1 MPTDKDRDES
11 AQPVSASNASSPM
24 KLAQSSDP
32 SAPTIALPADPG
44 SEPTMPGQVQ
54 PLIGA
59 TLDGRY
65 FIERSLGQGGMGQ
78 VHLAKDLQLHS
89 RAVVVKLLLEET
101 CRDEYILKK
110 FRQEMEALSRIHH
123 PGVIGIIDS
132 GELADGKPFIV
143 MEYVDGVNLRSVLK
157 PEGMNLER
165 AAGIIKQMGRAL
177 SAAHDKGI
185 FHRDLKPENIML
197 QDLGHDEELVKII
210 DFGIAKIKQSVIAPS
225 TATTATAGTIGYMAP
240 EQLCAKPVA
249 AAADVYSLGVIA
261 YEMVAGRRPFNPE
274 TPFEL
279 LEMQRAGVRVKP
291 VDLRPSLSLQA
302 QQSILKALSFEPNHR
317 YHTAREFGD
326 ELAGALMNEGETLEL
341 QGHKAPEPRETVA
354 ALDQPFSA
362 PQRSQSKTITG
373 QTQSDW
379 PGTFEDSPPPYPPP
393 AGKPSRLTFSL
404 NTPWLKIAVGLFSF
418 MIVALALYPVLYT
431 NRSSKSVSSANTSS
445 NTAASE
451 PMPLAA
457 APGHPQQMLTYWLT
471 VQKIRDGKPY
481 EKPFESSGQE
491 VFENGYGFRLNA
503 TAPQPGYLYVFNEG
517 ATASGDMSF
526 TIIYPT
532 PITNGGSAMV
542 KGNQPIQTN
551 WNRFGGQAG
560 TEEFWMVWST
570 TPVAE
575 LEAAR
580 DAAFKNEKG
589 KITDAALLKTV
600 REFLMKHSDPKPD
613 VSKDRLKQQTMVRGG
628 DPLVQLVEL
637 AHR

>member
-1 MPTDKDRDES
+1 
-11 AQPVSASNASSPM
+11 M

-32 SAPTIALPADPG
+32 SASTIASAADPS
-44 SEPTMPGQVQ
+44 SEPSMPVQMQ

-59 TLDGRY
+59 TLDDRY

-78 VHLAKDLQLHS
+78 VYLAKDLQLHS
-89 RAVVVKLLLEET
+89 RDVVVKLLLEET
-101 CRDEYILKK
+101 CKDEYILKK

-279 LEMQRAGVRVKP
+279 LEMQRAGVRIKP

-317 YHTAREFGD
+317 YLTARDFGD
-326 ELAGALMNEGETLEL
+326 ELARALVNEEVTLGLHDRRSQEL
-341 QGHKAPEPRETVA
+341 QQTIASSDPPTFPGSPT
-354 ALDQPFSA
+354 A
-362 PQRSQSKTITG
+362 PQQIIPA
-373 QTQSDW
+373 QAQPDW
-379 PGTFEDSPPPYPPP
+379 PATFEHSLGTRQPPPTD
-393 AGKPSRLTFSL
+393 KPSRLTFSL

-418 MIVALALYPVLYT
+418 AIVALALYPIVYT
-431 NRSSKSVSSANTSS
+431 TRSGRSVSSANTSS
-445 NTAASE
+445 NSTASE
-451 PMPLAA
+451 PKPLTA
-457 APGHPQQMLTYWLT
+457 APAHPQQMLTYWLT
-471 VQKIRDGKPY
+471 VQKMRDGKPY
-481 EKPFESSGQE
+481 EEPFESSGQE

-503 TAPQPGYLYVFNEG
+503 AAPQTGYLYVFNEG

-542 KGNQPIQTN
+542 NGNQPIQTN

-613 VSKDRLKQQTMVRGG
+613 VSKDRLRQQTMVRGG

>member
-1 MPTDKDRDES
+1 MPTNNDHDES
-11 AQPVSASNASSPM
+11 AQPASASNPSSPM

-32 SAPTIALPADPG
+32 SAPTIASPTDPC
-44 SEPTMPGQVQ
+44 SEPTVPGQVQ
-54 PLIGA
+54 ALIGA

-78 VHLAKDLQLHS
+78 VYLAKDLQLHS

-101 CRDEYILKK
+101 CKDEYILKK

-132 GELADGKPFIV
+132 GELTDGKPFIV

-165 AAGIIKQMGRAL
+165 AAGIIKQIGRAL

-279 LEMQRAGVRVKP
+279 LEMQRAGVRIKP

-302 QQSILKALSFEPNHR
+302 QQSILKALSFEPNER
-317 YHTAREFGD
+317 YHTARDFGD
-326 ELAGALMNEGETLEL
+326 ELAGALMNEGETLGL
-341 QGHKAPEPRETVA
+341 QGNKAPEPRETVA
-354 ALDQPFSA
+354 AFDQPFSA
-362 PQRSQSKTITG
+362 PRQSQSKTITAE
-373 QTQSDW
+373 TQPDW
-379 PGTFEDSPPPYPPP
+379 PATFDHSLGAPQPPP
-393 AGKPSRLTFSL
+393 AGRPSRLTFSL

-418 MIVALALYPVLYT
+418 VIVALALYPIVYT
-431 NRSSKSVSSANTSS
+431 TRSGRSADSANTSS
-445 NTAASE
+445 NSTAPE
-451 PMPLAA
+451 PRPLAA
-457 APGHPQQMLTYWLT
+457 PPQILTYWLT
-471 VQKIRDGKPY
+471 VQKMRDGKPY

-503 TAPQPGYLYVFNEG
+503 AAPQPGYLYVFNEG

-551 WNRFGGQAG
+551 WNRFGGQGG

>member
-1 MPTDKDRDES
+1 MPTNNDHDQS
-11 AQPVSASNASSPM
+11 TQPASASASPPM

-32 SAPTIALPADPG
+32 SAPTIAAATDPS
-44 SEPTMPGQVQ
+44 SEPTVPGQVQ
-54 PLIGA
+54 ALIGA

-78 VHLAKDLQLHS
+78 VYLAKDLQLHS
-89 RAVVVKLLLEET
+89 RDVVVKLLLEET
-101 CRDEYILKK
+101 CKDEYILKK

-165 AAGIIKQMGRAL
+165 EAGIIKQMGRAL

-279 LEMQRAGVRVKP
+279 LEMQRAGVRIKP

-317 YHTAREFGD
+317 YLTARDFGD
-326 ELAGALMNEGETLEL
+326 ELARALVNEEVTLGLHDRRSQEL
-341 QGHKAPEPRETVA
+341 QQTIASSDPQTFPGSPT
-354 ALDQPFSA
+354 A
-362 PQRSQSKTITG
+362 PQQIIPA
-373 QTQSDW
+373 QAQPDW
-379 PGTFEDSPPPYPPP
+379 PATFEHSLGTPQPPP

-418 MIVALALYPVLYT
+418 VIVALALYPIVYT
-431 NRSSKSVSSANTSS
+431 TRSGRSVSSANTSS
-445 NTAASE
+445 NLAE
-451 PMPLAA
+451 PKPLAA
-457 APGHPQQMLTYWLT
+457 PPGPQQMLTYWLT
-471 VQKIRDGKPY
+471 VQKMRDGKPY
-481 EKPFESSGQE
+481 EEPFESSGQE

-503 TAPQPGYLYVFNEG
+503 AAPQTGYLYVFNEG

-542 KGNQPIQTN
+542 NGNQPIQTN

-613 VSKDRLKQQTMVRGG
+613 VSKDRLRQQTMVRGG